1 MTAIV
6 ISRPTVEISPAAV
19 IDKRR
24 PAHHPLPVREHRGMR
39 NMQSRQTKH
48 WDLWR
53 EVRELF
59 SLWCCVQD
67 LTMRGRKMKLT
78 SLCCPWVSP
87 DHNSSLKNTFFFLYL
102 CTFYPPHKHF
112 SYHTWAALRGQQ
124 EIYYSHSR
132 LLSPLGF
139 LFFFKLYCLVS
150 GNEESLVSWA
160 GVRVREVLKVNA
172 AKQQTACGNNQP
184 VKWKHWFIN
193 ITVDYQWL

>member
-1 MTAIV
+1 M
-6 ISRPTVEISPAAV
+6 
-19 IDKRR
+19 
-24 PAHHPLPVREHRGMR
+24 
-39 NMQSRQTKH
+39 
-48 WDLWR
+48 
-53 EVRELF
+53 RELF

-87 DHNSSLKNTFFFLYL
+87 DHNSSLKKYLFFSVSL
-102 CTFYPPHKHF
+102 H
-112 SYHTWAALRGQQ
+112 
-124 EIYYSHSR
+124 
-132 LLSPLGF
+132 LLSPSQTF
-139 LFFFKLYCLVS
+139 LLSYLSSAPWTAGDLLLTQPAAVSTWFFGFFKLYCLVS

-160 GVRVREVLKVNA
+160 GVQVREVLKVNA